1 MDAVEREAFLQVT
14 LAHLDAVHALA
25 RRLVR
30 GQAED
35 LVQETWLRAY
45 AGWPAGG
52 PQDPRAWLA
61 TICLNTA
68 RSWHRRDAARPEVLV
83 ENPDLGGADQAP
95 DPASVAVDRLRAD
108 AVHEAL
114 WRLPEA
120 QRVAITLMDLAGF
133 TAREVAELTGAPRG
147 TVLARVH
154 RGRKQLAAHLHR
166 HGPAAPLPG
175 RAPQPGPA
183 EGPA

>member
-1 MDAVEREAFLQVT
+1 MTPQASEEFLQMT

-30 GQAED
+30 EHAED
-35 LVQETWLRAY
+35 LVQETWLKAY
-45 AGWPAGG
+45 AAWTGTP
-52 PQDPRAWLA
+52 PRDPRAWLV

-68 RSWHRRDAARPEVLV
+68 RSWYRRDAARPEL
-83 ENPDLGGADQAP
+83 LAS
-95 DPASVAVDRLRAD
+95 DPAAILAAATDPAADAIGRIRAD

-114 WRLPEA
+114 WTLPEV

-133 TAREVAELTGAPRG
+133 TAKEVAGFTGAPRG

-154 RGRKQLAAHLHR
+154 RGRKALATVLRVH
-166 HGPAAPLPG
+166 APED
-175 RAPQPGPA
+175 PQRTGT
-183 EGPA
+183 ERTHDQR